1 MVVGHAGTGPD
12 GGLLMVD
19 NGAMSS
25 MDDVA
30 RVRVEG
36 LSIRAIADELKLSK
50 SAVHRMLGAADDLDD
65 EDDLEERELALLDGN
80 PGYEAVPP
88 FEFVGIA
95 TVTQESPGWD
105 VPQVAEEARFV
116 DANGRSVSLL
126 DIYGADFGDGSEGHG
141 LMADARA
148 QIERTGSGGT
158 PRPRSSGVVS
168 VTGSGCAIPRSRH
181 RRRAA
186 QRSTPTSLR
195 RIGPADAS

>member
-1 MVVGHAGTGPD
+1 MDYVDGLDAARLLASRFPEGIPTDQALRVVTAVGMVVGHAGTGPD

-30 RVRVEG
+30 RLRVEG

-50 SAVHRMLGAADDLDD
+50 SAVHRMLAAADDLDV

-95 TVTQESPGWD
+95 TVTGVARLGRPSSRRGSAVRGRQRVLRLAPRHLPGGLRGRVRGPRPDGRRAGSDRADGQRWYAE
-105 VPQVAEEARFV
+105 AEE
-116 DANGRSVSLL
+116 
-126 DIYGADFGDGSEGHG
+126 
-141 LMADARA
+141 
-148 QIERTGSGGT
+148 QW
-158 PRPRSSGVVS
+158 
-168 VTGSGCAIPRSRH
+168 
-181 RRRAA
+181 RRV
-186 QRSTPTSLR
+186 
-195 RIGPADAS
+195 G

>member
-1 MVVGHAGTGPD
+1 MTSD
-12 GGLLMVD
+12 
-19 NGAMSS
+19 
-25 MDDVA
+25 DDVL
-30 RVRVEG
+30 RLRDEG

-50 SAVHRMLGAADDLDD
+50 SAVHRMLAAADDLDD

-126 DIYGADFGDGSEGHG
+126 DIYRADFGDGSEGHG

-148 QIERTGSGGT
+148 QIERTGSGT

-181 RRRAA
+181 RGRAA
-186 QRSTPTSLR
+186 RRSTPTSLR